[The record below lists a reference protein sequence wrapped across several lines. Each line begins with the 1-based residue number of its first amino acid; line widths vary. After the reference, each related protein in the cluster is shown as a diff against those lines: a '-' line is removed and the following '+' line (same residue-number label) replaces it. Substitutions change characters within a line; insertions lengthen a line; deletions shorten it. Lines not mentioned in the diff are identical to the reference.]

1 MHMYIRLYMFEL
13 CICRLFIWPKR
24 CGASVSGIARSCSTC
39 RNLCPRENNVRNSD
53 KLFAQPIRK
62 PAYLWMMTSRR
73 AFDDNICKSQPVSFL
88 VFVFLVGL
96 RDFWGSVRMRYL
108 TVSWGERFQKKW
120 FTTSLRETVFSDRS
134 LPIPDYGI
142 SPLMASCCDCHL
154 TCFLRVQSAKM
165 WPWNFLLWRVC
176 NHVLTTQT
184 LGISFSLQNYSSL
197 LLYLLKI
204 PRGVGP
210 NKKSLI

>member
-1 MHMYIRLYMFEL
+1 MHMYIRIYMFEL
-13 CICRLFIWPKR
+13 CICRLFMWPKG

-88 VFVFLVGL
+88 FLFSWLDLGIFGP
-96 RDFWGSVRMRYL
+96 RHL
-108 TVSWGERFQKKW
+108 TVFWGERAKKKL
-120 FTTSLRETVFSDRS
+120 FTASLRETVFSDRS

-165 WPWNFLLWRVC
+165 WPWNFL
-176 NHVLTTQT
+176 
-184 LGISFSLQNYSSL
+184 
-197 LLYLLKI
+197 
-204 PRGVGP
+204 P
-210 NKKSLI
+210 